1 MEISST
7 TSSLYSVITER
18 ATQARTRQVEQDQ
31 EPQAAQAQAAQAQP
45 TPPQPQSANNVQ
57 TTQAVSETEK
67 AAAARQEAEQNRPVV
82 NTSGQLV
89 GTRVNT
95 TA

>member
-18 ATQARTRQVEQDQ
+18 AAQARMRQVEQDQ
-31 EPQAAQAQAAQAQP
+31 EPQAAQAQPA
-45 TPPQPQSANNVQ
+45 PPQPQSANNVQ

>member
-18 ATQARTRQVEQDQ
+18 AAQARTRQVAQDSEQ
-31 EPQAAQAQAAQAQP
+31 QAALTPQAQP
-45 TPPQPQSANNVQ
+45 SPPQPQSANNVQ
-57 TTQAVSETEK
+57 STQAVSETENV
-67 AAAARQEAEQNRPVV
+67 AAARQEAEQNRPVV
-82 NTSGQLV
+82 NTTGQLV

>member
-7 TSSLYSVITER
+7 TSSLSSVITER
-18 ATQARTRQVEQDQ
+18 ATQARTRQVDQ
-31 EPQAAQAQAAQAQP
+31 ERETQATQVQP
-45 TPPQPQSANNVQ
+45 TLPQPQAANNVQ
-57 TTQAVSETEK
+57 PTQAVSEIEK

>member
-18 ATQARTRQVEQDQ
+18 AAQARTRQVEQDQ
-31 EPQAAQAQAAQAQP
+31 EPQAAQAQPA
-45 TPPQPQSANNVQ
+45 PPQPQSANNVQ

-67 AAAARQEAEQNRPVV
+67 ATAARQEAEQNRPVV

>member
-7 TSSLYSVITER
+7 TSSLYSVVTER
-18 ATQARTRQVEQDQ
+18 AAQARTRQLEQEQ
-31 EPQAAQAQAAQAQP
+31 RQQAAQTTQTQQ
-45 TPPQPQSANNVQ
+45 TPSSQQSASNVQ

>member
-1 MEISST
+1 MEISSA
-7 TSSLYSVITER
+7 TSSLYSVATDR
-18 ATQARTRQVEQDQ
+18 AAQARAS
-31 EPQAAQAQAAQAQP
+31 QAAQDQKQQTVQTPQAQP
-45 TPPQPQSANNVQ
+45 APTQSTSNVQ

-89 GTRVNT
+89 GTRINT

>member
-1 MEISST
+1 MEISSA
-7 TSSLYSVITER
+7 TSSLYSVITDR
-18 ATQARTRQVEQDQ
+18 
-31 EPQAAQAQAAQAQP
+31 AAQARARQLEQDRAQQAEQTPQAQP
-45 TPPQPQSANNVQ
+45 TPPQPQSANSVQ

>member
-1 MEISST
+1 MEISSA
-7 TSSLYSVITER
+7 TSSLYSVITDR
-18 ATQARTRQVEQDQ
+18 AAQARTRQLEQGREQ
-31 EPQAAQAQAAQAQP
+31 QAEQTPQAQP
-45 TPPQPQSANNVQ
+45 TPPQPQSANNLQ

>member
-18 ATQARTRQVEQDQ
+18 AAQARTRQVEQDQ
-31 EPQAAQAQAAQAQP
+31 EPLAAQAQP